1 MANISD
7 SVKQWLEDIENDQY
21 CETTPVEMGC
31 ICYATFRYIWNNEKT
46 NMAEFFG
53 KEFAPLNRSMS
64 NIYSQVD
71 RIKNFKSS
79 ENNAKIKYDAEKIK
93 ELRLQG
99 LSAKEICEKL
109 GYPADKSKS
118 LTSNKGW
125 VEAAEILKNRES
137 TENTDSVQKIQKN
150 TESVRKSV
158 QIEQTE
164 NVQKNTESVQ
174 KQTDNTDS
182 VQKFGGFNF

>member
-31 ICYATFRYIWNNEKT
+31 ICYDTFRYIWNNEKT
-46 NMAEFFG
+46 NMADFFG

-71 RIKNFKSS
+71 RIKNFRSN
-79 ENNAKIKYDAEKIK
+79 ETNTNIKYDAEKIK

-99 LSAKEICEKL
+99 LNSKEICEKL
-109 GYPADKSKS
+109 GYPADKSRS
-118 LTSNKGW
+118 LTSNRGW
-125 VEAAEILKNRES
+125 IEAGKILKDRKC
-137 TENTDSVQKIQKN
+137 TENTEFVQK
-150 TESVRKSV
+150 SVKSDAEIV
-158 QIEQTE
+158 QTDRQ
-164 NVQKNTESVQ
+164 NSVQKNTESVQ
-174 KQTDNTDS
+174 KQTESTDS
-182 VQKFGGFNF
+182 VQNSSGFDF